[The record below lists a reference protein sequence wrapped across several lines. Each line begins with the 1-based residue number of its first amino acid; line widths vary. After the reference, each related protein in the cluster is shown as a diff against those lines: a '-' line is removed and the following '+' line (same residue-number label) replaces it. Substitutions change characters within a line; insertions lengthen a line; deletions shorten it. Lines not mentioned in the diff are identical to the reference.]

1 MWLKKKMNMRS
12 IFFYSVFILAAIFSV
27 VISKAFAKDTVRF
40 IETTGRAVIEDNEM
54 IDTSRRRALEDA
66 LYLAALHGGAKINGY
81 SAVSTDTS
89 IQENLVIQPASKILD
104 YTIISEERADT
115 HFIVKIRSAV
125 GQLRKKEC
133 DNKGL
138 KSLSVYKPA
147 INVDPSAPFWV
158 NSLANELTNEIM
170 ASLKSAEDINLTDN
184 SFVSLDRDQLT
195 SANDDYDY
203 ISLTS
208 GREKTRYGD
217 YAAVS
222 SISIAER
229 EKLVGFTTYNSL
241 IITFDTSVY
250 DGSTYA
256 SSFSKSKSFEALFS
270 SSGPWRT
277 INLLLKKNRD
287 NIIEPISIAAKE
299 HAEEVIDNLICK
311 EMNSIVTVNNGKI
324 EVPLGKRHGIKISAL
339 AVTKGEQTPF
349 NVLRVEQVSETKSVL
364 MPLNTALDLS
374 KLNGKSIQFL
384 GNM

>member
-1 MWLKKKMNMRS
+1 MRS
-12 IFFYSVFILAAIFSV
+12 IFFYSVFIIAAIFSV
-27 VISKAFAKDTVRF
+27 VISKAFAKDPVRF

-54 IDTSRRRALEDA
+54 IDISRRRALEDA

-104 YTIISEERADT
+104 YTIISEERADM

-138 KSLSVYKPA
+138 KSLSVYKPV

-158 NSLANELTNEIM
+158 NSLADELTNEIM
-170 ASLKSAEDINLTDN
+170 VSLKSAEDINLTDN
-184 SFVSLDRDQLT
+184 SFVSLDRDQLIT
-195 SANDDYDY
+195 ANDDYDY

-222 SISIAER
+222 AISIAER

-241 IITFDTSVY
+241 LITFDTNVY
-250 DGSTYA
+250 DGSTYT
-256 SSFSKSKSFEALFS
+256 SSFSKSKSLEALFS

-277 INLLLKKNRD
+277 INLLLKTNRD
-287 NIIEPISIAAKE
+287 NIVEPISIAAKE
-299 HAEEVIDNLICK
+299 HAKEVIDNLICK
-311 EMNSIVTVNNGKI
+311 EINSIVTVNNGKI

-364 MPLNTALDLS
+364 VPLNTALEIS

>member
-1 MWLKKKMNMRS
+1 MRS
-12 IFFYSVFILAAIFSV
+12 IFFYLLFIIAAIFSV
-27 VISKAFAKDTVRF
+27 VISKAFAKDPVRF
-40 IETTGRAVIEDNEM
+40 IETTGRAVIEDDEM
-54 IDTSRRRALEDA
+54 IDISRRRALEDA

-104 YTIISEERADT
+104 YTIISEERADM

-138 KSLSVYKPA
+138 KSLSVYKPV

-158 NSLANELTNEIM
+158 NSLADELANEIM
-170 ASLKSAEDINLTDN
+170 VSLKSAEDINLTDN
-184 SFVSLDRDQLT
+184 SFVSLDRDQLIT
-195 SANDDYDY
+195 ANDDYDY

-222 SISIAER
+222 AISIAER

-241 IITFDTSVY
+241 LITFDTNVY
-250 DGSTYA
+250 DGSTYT
-256 SSFSKSKSFEALFS
+256 SSFSKSKSLEALFS

-277 INLLLKKNRD
+277 INLLLKTNRD
-287 NIIEPISIAAKE
+287 NIVEPISIAAKE
-299 HAEEVIDNLICK
+299 HAKEVIDNLICK
-311 EMNSIVTVNNGKI
+311 EINSIVTVNNGKI

-339 AVTKGEQTPF
+339 AVTKGELTPF

-364 MPLNTALDLS
+364 VPLNTALELS

>member
-1 MWLKKKMNMRS
+1 MNMRS
-12 IFFYSVFILAAIFSV
+12 IFFYSVFIIAAIFSV
-27 VISKAFAKDTVRF
+27 VISKAFAKDPVRF
-40 IETTGRAVIEDNEM
+40 IETTGRAVIEDDEM
-54 IDTSRRRALEDA
+54 IDISRRRALEDA

-104 YTIISEERADT
+104 YTIISEERADM

-138 KSLSVYKPA
+138 KSLSVYKPV

-184 SFVSLDRDQLT
+184 SFVTLDRDQLLR
-195 SANDDYDY
+195 ANDDYDY

-222 SISIAER
+222 AISIAER

-241 IITFDTSVY
+241 LITFDTNVY
-250 DGSTYA
+250 DGSSYT
-256 SSFSKSKSFEALFS
+256 SSFSKSKSLEALFS

-277 INLLLKKNRD
+277 INLLLKTNRD
-287 NIIEPISIAAKE
+287 NIVEPISIAAKE
-299 HAEEVIDNLICK
+299 HAKEVIDNLICK
-311 EMNSIVTVNNGKI
+311 EINSIVTVNNGKI

-364 MPLNTALDLS
+364 VPLNTALDLS

>member
-1 MWLKKKMNMRS
+1 MRS
-12 IFFYSVFILAAIFSV
+12 IFFYSVFIIAAIFSV
-27 VISKAFAKDTVRF
+27 VISKAFAKDPVRF
-40 IETTGRAVIEDNEM
+40 IETTGRAVIEDDEM
-54 IDTSRRRALEDA
+54 IDISRRRALEDA

-104 YTIISEERADT
+104 YTIISEERDDM

-125 GQLRKKEC
+125 GQLRKKAC
-133 DNKGL
+133 DNKGI
-138 KSLSVYKPA
+138 KSLSVYKPV

-158 NSLANELTNEIM
+158 NSLADEFANEIM
-170 ASLKSAEDINLTDN
+170 LSLKSAEDINLTDN
-184 SFVSLDRDQLT
+184 SFVSLDRDQLIT
-195 SANDDYDY
+195 ANDDYDY

-222 SISIAER
+222 AISIAER

-241 IITFDTSVY
+241 LITFDTNVY
-250 DGSTYA
+250 DGSTYT
-256 SSFSKSKSFEALFS
+256 SSFSKSKSLEALFS

-277 INLLLKKNRD
+277 INLLLKTNRD
-287 NIIEPISIAAKE
+287 NIVEPISIAAKE
-299 HAEEVIDNLICK
+299 HAKEVIDNLICK
-311 EMNSIVTVNNGKI
+311 EINSIITVNDGKI

-364 MPLNTALDLS
+364 VPLNTALELS

>member
-1 MWLKKKMNMRS
+1 MNMRS

-27 VISKAFAKDTVRF
+27 VISKAFAKDPVRF
-40 IETTGRAVIEDNEM
+40 IETTGRAVIENDEM
-54 IDTSRRRALEDA
+54 IDISRRRALEDA

-104 YTIISEERADT
+104 YTIISEERADM

-138 KSLSVYKPA
+138 KSLSVYKPV
-147 INVDPSAPFWV
+147 INIDPSAPFWV

-170 ASLKSAEDINLTDN
+170 VSLKSAEDINLTDN
-184 SFVSLDRDQLT
+184 SFVSLDRDQLIT
-195 SANDDYDY
+195 ANDDYDY

-222 SISIAER
+222 AISIAER

-241 IITFDTSVY
+241 LITFDTNVY
-250 DGSTYA
+250 DGSSYT
-256 SSFSKSKSFEALFS
+256 SSFSKSKSLEALFS

-277 INLLLKKNRD
+277 INLLLKTNRD
-287 NIIEPISIAAKE
+287 NIVEPISIAAKE
-299 HAEEVIDNLICK
+299 HAKEVIDNLTCK
-311 EMNSIVTVNNGKI
+311 EINSIIRVNNGKI

-364 MPLNTALDLS
+364 VPLNTALELS

>member
-1 MWLKKKMNMRS
+1 MNMRS

-27 VISKAFAKDTVRF
+27 VISKAFAKDPVRF
-40 IETTGRAVIEDNEM
+40 IETTGRAVIEDDEM
-54 IDTSRRRALEDA
+54 IDISRRRALEDA

-104 YTIISEERADT
+104 YTIISEERADM

-138 KSLSVYKPA
+138 KSLSVYKPV
-147 INVDPSAPFWV
+147 INIDPSAPFWV

-170 ASLKSAEDINLTDN
+170 VSLKSAEDINLTDN
-184 SFVSLDRDQLT
+184 SFVSLDRDQLIT
-195 SANDDYDY
+195 ANDDYDY

-222 SISIAER
+222 AISIAER

-241 IITFDTSVY
+241 LITFDTNVY
-250 DGSTYA
+250 DGSSYT
-256 SSFSKSKSFEALFS
+256 SSFSKSKSLEALFS

-277 INLLLKKNRD
+277 INLLLKTNRD
-287 NIIEPISIAAKE
+287 NIVEPISIAAKE
-299 HAEEVIDNLICK
+299 HAKEVIDNLTCK
-311 EMNSIVTVNNGKI
+311 EINSIIRVNNGKI

-349 NVLRVEQVSETKSVL
+349 NVLRVAQVSETKSVL
-364 MPLNTALDLS
+364 VPLNTSLELS

>member
-1 MWLKKKMNMRS
+1 MNIRS

-27 VISKAFAKDTVRF
+27 VISKAFAKDSVRF
-40 IETTGRAVIEDNEM
+40 IETTGRAVIEDDEK
-54 IDTSRRRALEDA
+54 IDISRRRALEDA

-104 YTIISEERADT
+104 YTIISEERTDM

-133 DNKGL
+133 DNKGR
-138 KSLSVYKPA
+138 KSLSVYKPV
-147 INVDPSAPFWV
+147 INIDPSAPFWV

-170 ASLKSAEDINLTDN
+170 VSLKSAEDINLTDN
-184 SFVSLDRDQLT
+184 SFVSLDRDQLIT
-195 SANDDYDY
+195 ANDDYDY

-222 SISIAER
+222 AISIAER

-241 IITFDTSVY
+241 LITFDTNVY
-250 DGSTYA
+250 DGSTYT
-256 SSFSKSKSFEALFS
+256 SSFSKSKSLEALFS

-277 INLLLKKNRD
+277 INLLLKTNRD

-299 HAEEVIDNLICK
+299 HAKEVIDNLICK
-311 EMNSIVTVNNGKI
+311 EINSIITVNNGKI

-364 MPLNTALDLS
+364 VPLNTALDFT

>member
-1 MWLKKKMNMRS
+1 MRS
-12 IFFYSVFILAAIFSV
+12 IFFYSVFIIAAIFSV
-27 VISKAFAKDTVRF
+27 VISKAFAKDPVRF
-40 IETTGRAVIEDNEM
+40 IETTGRAVIEDDEM
-54 IDTSRRRALEDA
+54 IDISRRRALEDA

-138 KSLSVYKPA
+138 KSLSVYKPV

-158 NSLANELTNEIM
+158 NSLADELANEIM
-170 ASLKSAEDINLTDN
+170 VSLKSAEDINLTDN
-184 SFVSLDRDQLT
+184 SFVSLDRDQLIR
-195 SANDDYDY
+195 ANDDYDY

-222 SISIAER
+222 AISIAER

-241 IITFDTSVY
+241 LITFDTNVY
-250 DGSTYA
+250 DGSTYT
-256 SSFSKSKSFEALFS
+256 SSFSKSKSLEALFS

-277 INLLLKKNRD
+277 INLLLKTNRD
-287 NIIEPISIAAKE
+287 NIVEPISIAAKE
-299 HAEEVIDNLICK
+299 HAKEVIDNLICK
-311 EMNSIVTVNNGKI
+311 EINSIVTVNNGKI

-364 MPLNTALDLS
+364 VPLNTALELS

>member
-1 MWLKKKMNMRS
+1 MRS
-12 IFFYSVFILAAIFSV
+12 IFFYSVFIIAAIFSV
-27 VISKAFAKDTVRF
+27 VISKAFAKDPVRF
-40 IETTGRAVIEDNEM
+40 IETTGRAVIEDDEM
-54 IDTSRRRALEDA
+54 IDISRRRALEDA

-104 YTIISEERADT
+104 YTIISEERADM

-138 KSLSVYKPA
+138 KSLSVYKPV

-170 ASLKSAEDINLTDN
+170 VSLKSAEDINLTDN
-184 SFVSLDRDQLT
+184 SFVSLDRDQLIR
-195 SANDDYDY
+195 ANDDYDY

-222 SISIAER
+222 AISIAER

-241 IITFDTSVY
+241 LITFDTNVY
-250 DGSTYA
+250 DGSTYT
-256 SSFSKSKSFEALFS
+256 SSFSKSKSLEALFS

-277 INLLLKKNRD
+277 INLLLKTNRD
-287 NIIEPISIAAKE
+287 NIVEPISIAAKE
-299 HAEEVIDNLICK
+299 HAKEVIDNLICK
-311 EMNSIVTVNNGKI
+311 EINSIVTVNNGKI

-364 MPLNTALDLS
+364 VPLNTALELS

>member
-1 MWLKKKMNMRS
+1 MNIRS

-27 VISKAFAKDTVRF
+27 VISKAFAKDPVRF
-40 IETTGRAVIEDNEM
+40 VETTGRAVIEDDET
-54 IDTSRRRALEDA
+54 IDISRRRALEDA

-81 SAVSTDTS
+81 SAVSTDTA

-104 YTIISEERADT
+104 YTIIAEERADM

-138 KSLSVYKPA
+138 KSLSVYKPV
-147 INVDPSAPFWV
+147 INVAPSAPFWV

-170 ASLKSAEDINLTDN
+170 ASLKLAEDINLTDN
-184 SFVSLDRDQLT
+184 SFVSLDRDQLMT
-195 SANDDYDY
+195 TNDDYDY

-222 SISIAER
+222 AISIAER

-241 IITFDTSVY
+241 LITFDTNVY
-250 DGSTYA
+250 DGSTYT
-256 SSFSKSKSFEALFS
+256 SSFSKSKSLEALFS

-277 INLLLKKNRD
+277 INLLLKTNRD
-287 NIIEPISIAAKE
+287 NIVEPISIAAKE
-299 HAEEVIDNLICK
+299 HAKEVIDNLICK
-311 EMNSIVTVNNGKI
+311 EINSIVTVNNGKI

-364 MPLNTALDLS
+364 VPLNTALELS

>member
-1 MWLKKKMNMRS
+1 MRS
-12 IFFYSVFILAAIFSV
+12 IFFYSVFIIAAIFSV
-27 VISKAFAKDTVRF
+27 VISKAFAKDPVRF
-40 IETTGRAVIEDNEM
+40 IETTGRAVIEDDEM
-54 IDTSRRRALEDA
+54 IDISRRRALEDA

-104 YTIISEERADT
+104 YTIISEERADM

-138 KSLSVYKPA
+138 KSLSVYKPV

-158 NSLANELTNEIM
+158 NSLADELANEIM
-170 ASLKSAEDINLTDN
+170 VSLKSAEDINLTDN
-184 SFVSLDRDQLT
+184 SFVSLDRDQLIT
-195 SANDDYDY
+195 ANDDYDY

-222 SISIAER
+222 AISIAER

-241 IITFDTSVY
+241 LITFDTNVY
-250 DGSTYA
+250 DGSTYT
-256 SSFSKSKSFEALFS
+256 SSFSKSKSLEALFS

-277 INLLLKKNRD
+277 INLLLKANRD
-287 NIIEPISIAAKE
+287 NIVEPISIAAKE
-299 HAEEVIDNLICK
+299 HAKEVIDNLICK
-311 EMNSIVTVNNGKI
+311 EINSIVTVNNGKI

-364 MPLNTALDLS
+364 VPLNTGLELS

>member
-1 MWLKKKMNMRS
+1 MNMRS
-12 IFFYSVFILAAIFSV
+12 IFFYSVFIIAAIFSV
-27 VISKAFAKDTVRF
+27 VISKAFAKDPVRF
-40 IETTGRAVIEDNEM
+40 IETTGRAVIEDDEM
-54 IDTSRRRALEDA
+54 IDISRRRALEDA

-104 YTIISEERADT
+104 YTIISEERADM

-138 KSLSVYKPA
+138 KSLSVYKPV

-158 NSLANELTNEIM
+158 NSLADELTNEIM
-170 ASLKSAEDINLTDN
+170 LSLKSAEDINLTDN
-184 SFVSLDRDQLT
+184 SFVSLDRDQLIT
-195 SANDDYDY
+195 ANDDYDY

-222 SISIAER
+222 AISIAER

-241 IITFDTSVY
+241 LITFDTNVY
-250 DGSTYA
+250 DGSTYT
-256 SSFSKSKSFEALFS
+256 SSFSKSKSLEALFS

-277 INLLLKKNRD
+277 INLLLKTNRD
-287 NIIEPISIAAKE
+287 NIVEPISNAAKE
-299 HAEEVIDNLICK
+299 HAKEVIDNLICK
-311 EMNSIVTVNNGKI
+311 EITSIITVNNGKI

-364 MPLNTALDLS
+364 VPLNTALELS

>member
-1 MWLKKKMNMRS
+1 MRS

-27 VISKAFAKDTVRF
+27 VISKAFAKDPVRF
-40 IETTGRAVIEDNEM
+40 IETTGRAVIEDDEM
-54 IDTSRRRALEDA
+54 IDISRRRALEDA

-104 YTIISEERADT
+104 YTIISEERADM

-138 KSLSVYKPA
+138 KSLSVYKPV

-184 SFVSLDRDQLT
+184 SFVSLDRDQLIT
-195 SANDDYDY
+195 ANDDYDY

-208 GREKTRYGD
+208 GREKTPYGD

-222 SISIAER
+222 AISIAER

-241 IITFDTSVY
+241 LITFDTNVY
-250 DGSTYA
+250 DGSTYT
-256 SSFSKSKSFEALFS
+256 SSFSKSKSLEALFS

-277 INLLLKKNRD
+277 INLLLKTNRD

-299 HAEEVIDNLICK
+299 HAKEVIDNLICK
-311 EMNSIVTVNNGKI
+311 EMNSIITVNNGKI

-364 MPLNTALDLS
+364 VPLNTALELS

>member
-1 MWLKKKMNMRS
+1 MNMRS

-27 VISKAFAKDTVRF
+27 VISKAFAKDPVRF
-40 IETTGRAVIEDNEM
+40 IETTGRAVIEDDEM
-54 IDTSRRRALEDA
+54 IDISRRRALEDA

-104 YTIISEERADT
+104 YTIISEERADM

-125 GQLRKKEC
+125 GELRKKEC

-138 KSLSVYKPA
+138 KSLSVYKPV
-147 INVDPSAPFWV
+147 INIDPSAPFWV

-170 ASLKSAEDINLTDN
+170 VSLKSAEDINLTDN
-184 SFVSLDRDQLT
+184 SFVSLDRDQLIT
-195 SANDDYDY
+195 ANDDYDY

-222 SISIAER
+222 AISIAER

-241 IITFDTSVY
+241 LITFDTNVY
-250 DGSTYA
+250 DGSSYT
-256 SSFSKSKSFEALFS
+256 SSFSKSKSLEALFS

-277 INLLLKKNRD
+277 INLLLKTNRD
-287 NIIEPISIAAKE
+287 NIVEPISIAAKE
-299 HAEEVIDNLICK
+299 HAKEVIDNLTCK
-311 EMNSIVTVNNGKI
+311 EINSIIRVNNGKI

-339 AVTKGEQTPF
+339 AVTKGELTPF

-364 MPLNTALDLS
+364 VPLNTALELS

>member
-1 MWLKKKMNMRS
+1 MRS
-12 IFFYSVFILAAIFSV
+12 IFFYSVFIIAAIFSV
-27 VISKAFAKDTVRF
+27 VISKAFAKDPVRF
-40 IETTGRAVIEDNEM
+40 IETTGRAVIEDDEM
-54 IDTSRRRALEDA
+54 IDISRRRALEDA

-138 KSLSVYKPA
+138 KSLSVYKPV

-158 NSLANELTNEIM
+158 NSLADELANEIM
-170 ASLKSAEDINLTDN
+170 VSLKSAEDINLTDN
-184 SFVSLDRDQLT
+184 SFVSLDRDQLIR
-195 SANDDYDY
+195 ANDDYDY

-222 SISIAER
+222 AISIAER

-241 IITFDTSVY
+241 LITFDTNIY
-250 DGSTYA
+250 DGSTYT
-256 SSFSKSKSFEALFS
+256 SSFSKSKSLEALFS

-277 INLLLKKNRD
+277 INLLLKTNRD
-287 NIIEPISIAAKE
+287 NIVEPISIAAKE
-299 HAEEVIDNLICK
+299 HAKEVIDNLICK
-311 EMNSIVTVNNGKI
+311 EINSVVTVNNGKI

-364 MPLNTALDLS
+364 VPLNTALELS